1 MADTGRRMRL
11 PRLRVVIAA
20 RGEAADRTRTRGRR
34 RGRTRWTASGRSGGG
49 RPRSRERERRV
60 RSVFGGNVSV
70 LLYD

>member
-20 RGEAADRTRTRGRR
+20 RGKVADRTRIRGRR

-60 RSVFGGNVSV
+60 RSVFGDNVSV